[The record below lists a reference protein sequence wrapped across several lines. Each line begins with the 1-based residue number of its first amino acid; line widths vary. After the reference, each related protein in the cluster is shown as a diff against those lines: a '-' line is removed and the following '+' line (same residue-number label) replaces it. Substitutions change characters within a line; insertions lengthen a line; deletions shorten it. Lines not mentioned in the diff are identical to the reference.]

1 MALFKKVSAATLAL
15 LMSASTVTASAANE
29 KILLSSSYGDADNNG
44 VVNTRDFVAMAD
56 AILNNGGNV
65 SKDGKIYN
73 YDFNF
78 DGKKTVEDM
87 AVLKK
92 MLITGKLV
100 NSFDAYDAQK
110 AMVKAY
116 INETKSF
123 VKSEINTVVND
134 NGTEYTSDTKSEITR
149 TGEIGHITSD
159 AVQDN
164 GNVTQDI
171 YIEPNDVSGV
181 DVHKNINKEGWN
193 TENKERSAAAL
204 REIIADV
211 IKTAQIPQSA
221 DIPSLNIIEKLIFNP
236 TALSADNFRNAYTY
250 ADDSFKYIAVPV
262 EDIADTADTNA
273 EDVAGTYII
282 KINAETNLP
291 VRIEVVIGTATV
303 GETYLVE
310 NGYAEFFYT
319 DTTTINDIKI
329 PDEVY
334 NPGVE
339 PTDPTQEP
347 SPTTTPSDPTQEPSP
362 TTTPSEPTQEP

>member
-15 LMSASTVTASAANE
+15 LMSASAVTASAASE

-100 NSFDAYDAQK
+100 NSFDAYTAQK

-134 NGTEYTSDTKSEITR
+134 NGTEYTSNTKSEITR

-164 GNVTQDI
+164 GDVTQNI
-171 YIEPNDVSGV
+171 YIEPGKVSGL
-181 DVHKNINKEGWN
+181 DVHKNINKEGWK
-193 TENKERSAAAL
+193 TENKDKSSAAL
-204 REIIADV
+204 QEVIADV
-211 IKTAQIPQSA
+211 ITTAQIPQSA
-221 DIPSLNIIEKLIFNP
+221 GIPSLNILEKLLYNP
-236 TALSADNFRNAYTY
+236 NALSEENFKNAYTY
-250 ADDSFKYIAVPV
+250 SDSDFNYIAVPV
-262 EDIADTADTNA
+262 EDVTETADAT
-273 EDVAGTYII
+273 DVAGTYII
-282 KINAETNLP
+282 KINAKTNLP
-291 VRIEVVIGTATV
+291 VRIEIVIGTATV
-303 GETYLVE
+303 EDTYLVE
-310 NGYAEFFYT
+310 NGFAEFFYT
-319 DTTTINDIKI
+319 DTTTINDIVI
-329 PDEVY
+329 PNEVY
-334 NPGVE
+334 NGNVQPTVE
-339 PTDPTQEP
+339 PSTNPSVEP
-347 SPTTTPSDPTQEPSP
+347 SSNPSVEPS
-362 TTTPSEPTQEP
+362 